1 MALTKVTSEVLADEF
16 FSSSALSGTE
26 IDWSDAAVFTKTLS
40 AATEFTFTNVKTGM
54 VKTLIIDGD
63 QTITWPSGVKV
74 LNGTYNGSATANV
87 IQLISTNG
95 TTDIYLTYSNYTAS

>member
-1 MALTKVTSEVLADEF
+1 MALTKVTSDVLADEF

-40 AATEFTFTNVKTGM
+40 AATTFTFTNEKTGM
-54 VKTLIIDGD
+54 VKTVILDGD

-74 LNGTYNGSATANV
+74 LNGTYSGSATAV

-95 TTDIYLTYSNYTAS
+95 TTDIYLTYSNYTS